1 MEEGRNW
8 VVIFI
13 VVMDHQN
20 WFGPESFRTMPGM
33 GNKTYE
39 FQELVILRANEKNH
53 EQKKG
58 SVRMLLGCDGLDCI
72 CEV

>member
-20 WFGPESFRTMPGM
+20 WFGPESFRTMPGT
-33 GNKTYE
+33 GNMTYE
-39 FQELVILRANEKNH
+39 SQELVILRANEKNH
-53 EQKKG
+53 EQQKG
-58 SVRMLLGCDGLDCI
+58 SVRMLLDCDGLDCI